1 MTLPPPPSFYDPRLL
16 ELRQEHRDLDLA
28 IQRLQYDP
36 IIDQLLLRR
45 MKLRKLRLKDQIH
58 RLESQL
64 IPDLDA

>member
-1 MTLPPPPSFYDPRLL
+1 MTVTPPPSFYDPRLM
-16 ELRQEHRDLDLA
+16 ELRQEHRDLDDA
-28 IQRLQYDP
+28 IQRLQHDP

-58 RLESQL
+58 QIESSL